1 MSVDGALEVRVRAHP
16 DGGWE
21 VLAPGV
27 GLWTG
32 APAHG
37 ELLEPGARCGTLV
50 TLGRA
55 QALRLPAGPSGVVAG
70 DPPSL
75 RRAPVGAGELLFRLA
90 PVPGAGIAAAA
101 PQAARAGESA
111 LVFRTAQAGR
121 FWRRPEPG
129 AAAYVGEGDLV
140 ENGRTIGL
148 LEVMKTFQPVKYRA
162 EHGLPARVKWLRWLT
177 AEGAE
182 VGEGEALAALEAL

>member
-1 MSVDGALEVRVRAHP
+1 VDDALDVRVRAQA

-21 VLAPGV
+21 ILAPGV

-37 ELLEPGARCGTLV
+37 ALLEPGARCGTLV

-55 QALRLPAGPSGVVAG
+55 RALRLPAGPSGAVAS
-70 DPPSL
+70 DPPTL
-75 RRAPVGAGELLFRLA
+75 RRAPVGAGELLFRLT
-90 PVPGAGIAAAA
+90 PVQGGGSASVAVPT
-101 PQAARAGESA
+101 ARAGEGA
-111 LVFRTAQAGR
+111 LVFRAAQAGR

-129 AAAYVGEGDLV
+129 AAAYVGEGELV

-162 EHGLPARVKWLRWLT
+162 EHGLPARVKWLHWLA

-182 VGEGEALAALEAL
+182 VSEGEALAALEAY